1 MIPVLLRSSEGVE
14 LEARWDVPARP
25 LAAVV
30 FCHPHPQHR
39 GTMTVPLMIGVT
51 NVLVARDLAVLRFNF
66 RGVGASTGAWDDGVG
81 EVDDVGAAVNAA
93 RERYPYLPIGIAGW
107 SFGAATSLKWQAEA
121 QAALAWV
128 GIAPPVRLDDVYRLP
143 DPDTLLPA
151 ARQIIIGDRDQFSSV
166 ADTDDYAQRIGAS
179 VHVFK
184 GSDHFFYFRE
194 ERVGDIVADALC
206 AACIRPER

>member
-1 MIPVLLRSSEGVE
+1 VIPVLLRSSEGVE

-39 GTMTVPLMIGVT
+39 GSMTVPLMIGVT

-81 EVDDVGAAVNAA
+81 EIDDVGAAVNAA

-121 QAALAWV
+121 EAALAWV
-128 GIAPPVRLDDVYRLP
+128 GIAPPVRLDGVYRLP

-151 ARQIIIGDRDQFSSV
+151 ARQIIIGDRDQFTSV
-166 ADTDDYAQRIGAS
+166 ADTEDYAQRIGAS

-206 AACIRPER
+206 AACIRRER

>member
-81 EVDDVGAAVNAA
+81 EVEDVGAAVNAA